1 MESFIIIVNIIAI
14 LAITAVYLIKLIEDQ
29 EVIQLRKDIKKEEE
43 ENHSLFK
50 KNSRLKTEKENLV
63 VIIDSLDYEKEVLEQ
78 DLIREKKETSRWEL
92 NYQSMR
98 RQKIV
103 FQDFLINFKE
113 WDGDKLDKLL
123 KKMLSENKYLKAKQT
138 INELNTNKDQIK

>member
-1 MESFIIIVNIIAI
+1 
-14 LAITAVYLIKLIEDQ
+14 
-29 EVIQLRKDIKKEEE
+29 
-43 ENHSLFK
+43 
-50 KNSRLKTEKENLV
+50 
-63 VIIDSLDYEKEVLEQ
+63 
-78 DLIREKKETSRWEL
+78 
-92 NYQSMR
+92 MR

>member
-1 MESFIIIVNIIAI
+1 MESFIIIVNLIAI

>member
-14 LAITAVYLIKLIEDQ
+14 LAITSVYLIKLIEDQ

-113 WDGDKLDKLL
+113 
-123 KKMLSENKYLKAKQT
+123 
-138 INELNTNKDQIK
+138 